1 MVNNAG
7 TLYVADTGNNTI
19 RKGVF
24 TAYVPAN
31 ETAYTAPAMNASLV
45 VTLVPPEAGGQWRFP
60 WEVAWRNSGQAAVNL
75 AASNYPVEFR
85 AVSGWL
91 ASPQGLTVAVTNG
104 GATQVTSQYYPTTT
118 AVDTN
123 SAGVLTVTLGPSPPS
138 GAGWRFLGDTTPFYP
153 SGFSTNLVPG
163 AYLIE
168 FAAVSGGSLLPTC
181 PCRSRLV

>member
-1 MVNNAG
+1 VDSLGN
-7 TLYVADTGNNTI
+7 LYVADTGNNTI

-24 TAYVPAN
+24 TAYGPAN
-31 ETAYTAPAMNASLV
+31 ETAYSAPAMNSSLV

-60 WEVAWRNSGQAAVNL
+60 WEVAWRNSGQAANNL

-91 ASPQGLTVAVTNG
+91 AIPQSLTVAVTNAG
-104 GATQVTSQYYPTTT
+104 TTQVTSQYYPTTT
-118 AVDTN
+118 TVDPN
-123 SAGVLTVTLGPSPPS
+123 SGGALTVTLGPNPPS

-153 SGFSTNLVPG
+153 SGFSANLVPG

-168 FAAVSGGSLLPTC
+168 FAAVSGRVTPPTC
-181 PCRSRLV
+181 PCRSRRV